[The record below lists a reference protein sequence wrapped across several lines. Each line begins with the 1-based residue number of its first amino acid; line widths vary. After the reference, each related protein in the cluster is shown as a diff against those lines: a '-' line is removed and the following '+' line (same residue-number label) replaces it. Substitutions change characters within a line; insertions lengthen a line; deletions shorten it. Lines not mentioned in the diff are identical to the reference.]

1 MLFVAFSISSSAQER
16 TSRTDFFFDAI
27 VFRSEDGGGRM
38 DVLVMVPY
46 QSLQFNKNGNNFIS
60 YAKIDISILDSANK
74 KIREQSIDDK
84 IIAKDYIDAYGGNAG
99 YKSYQEFFF
108 LPPGNYSI
116 SINVTDKGS
125 QKVYT
130 RSRSLSVLDF
140 DSFQFSLSG
149 VMMLSSIEEQGGRMI
164 ITPFLTDN
172 VAALKEGFFL
182 FFESYDKNNLDK
194 VDFVWELKN
203 SASKIIQQSKKV
215 VRTLDSSTSRHYLKV
230 GPLQNIGAGAYTLQL
245 IALKH
250 TDNDMFSK
258 DDYLAIAERSIRF
271 EQTLGGTAVP
281 ELSKAIKQ
289 LRYVTDQDTIDYIL
303 SATNEEDKQN
313 RFMEFWYN
321 LDPTPNSERN
331 EAYEEFYSR
340 VSYANSN
347 FRSYNEGWMTDKGM
361 VYIIYGPP
369 MNMEKYPSNAGD
381 NRVYERWAYS
391 NNREFIFLD
400 NTGFG
405 DYRLVRPMGV
415 SDKYEFNK

>member
-1 MLFVAFSISSSAQER
+1 MI
-16 TSRTDFFFDAI
+16 
-27 VFRSEDGGGRM
+27 
-38 DVLVMVPY
+38 
-46 QSLQFNKNGNNFIS
+46 
-60 YAKIDISILDSANK
+60 
-74 KIREQSIDDK
+74 
-84 IIAKDYIDAYGGNAG
+84 
-99 YKSYQEFFF
+99 
-108 LPPGNYSI
+108 
-116 SINVTDKGS
+116 
-125 QKVYT
+125 
-130 RSRSLSVLDF
+130 
-140 DSFQFSLSG
+140 
-149 VMMLSSIEEQGGRMI
+149 LSSIEEQDGRMI

-203 SASKIIQQSKKV
+203 SAGKIIQQSKKV

-331 EAYEEFYSR
+331 EAYEDFYSR